1 MKNNL
6 KNVSKKEKKYFFRK
20 LIKEIKRV
28 RWPSK
33 KTNWTSFLQV
43 IIFSSLFV
51 AFVVIVATVLTLIWN
66 TVGFN

>member
-1 MKNNL
+1 MKNSL
-6 KNVSKKEKKYFFRK
+6 KNASKKEKKYFFRK
-20 LIKEIKRV
+20 WIKEIKRV

-66 TVGFN
+66 AVGFN